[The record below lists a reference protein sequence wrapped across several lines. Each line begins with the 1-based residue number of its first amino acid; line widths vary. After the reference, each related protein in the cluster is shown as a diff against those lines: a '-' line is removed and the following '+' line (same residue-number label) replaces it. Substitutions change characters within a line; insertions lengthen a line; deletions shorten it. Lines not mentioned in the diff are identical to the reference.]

1 MWYLEN
7 DDFDEFLLRA
17 KLFKYVGHDAYWRKT
32 VKISRVMNLSFF
44 FNFAQPFLFQ
54 QWSRQNFSLQYRY
67 NNKKT
72 SDENKKKY
80 QLGDY
85 QSSTKFSEITSREV
99 YGAWRIVRRI
109 TIEIWEWKETDPFNL
124 ESIFII

>member
-1 MWYLEN
+1 M
-7 DDFDEFLLRA
+7 R
-17 KLFKYVGHDAYWRKT
+17 
-32 VKISRVMNLSFF
+32 I
-44 FNFAQPFLFQ
+44 
-54 QWSRQNFSLQYRY
+54 
-67 NNKKT
+67 
-72 SDENKKKY
+72 KKKY

-124 ESIFII
+124 ELIFII

>member
-1 MWYLEN
+1 M
-7 DDFDEFLLRA
+7 R
-17 KLFKYVGHDAYWRKT
+17 
-32 VKISRVMNLSFF
+32 I
-44 FNFAQPFLFQ
+44 
-54 QWSRQNFSLQYRY
+54 
-67 NNKKT
+67 
-72 SDENKKKY
+72 KKKY

-99 YGAWRIVRRI
+99 YGAWRMVRRI